1 VVSGVGD
8 LAGVPGATLMA
19 VALRL
24 DCDRT
29 TVARWVIWVVALG
42 GVEELSRSCAQLDPD
57 GLPPPCLPIVLPPAG
72 SHAPCRAPSG
82 AARLLPLAGLVLL
95 LLERLAQLRRRW
107 GLPLEEGPGLVAI
120 LRERFLA
127 SGLALRPPRA
137 SPGMRVS
144 TAASRG

>member
-1 VVSGVGD
+1 
-8 LAGVPGATLMA
+8 
-19 VALRL
+19 
-24 DCDRT
+24 
-29 TVARWVIWVVALG
+29 VIWVVAVG

-57 GLPPPCLPIVLPPAG
+57 GLPPPFLPIVPPQSG
-72 SHAPCRAPSG
+72 RHAHCRAPSG

-95 LLERLAQLRRRW
+95 LLERLAQLRRHW

-127 SGLALRPPRA
+127 SGLVLWLPRG

-144 TAASRG
+144 PAAPQG